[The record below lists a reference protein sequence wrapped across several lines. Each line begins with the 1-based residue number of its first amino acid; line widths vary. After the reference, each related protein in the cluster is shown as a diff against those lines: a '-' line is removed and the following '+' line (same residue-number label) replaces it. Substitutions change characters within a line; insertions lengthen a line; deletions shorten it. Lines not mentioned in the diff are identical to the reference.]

1 MPSQPPIIYEQPLN
15 ERIRICLRIEALI
28 ERLDYFNGLDS
39 DHAAYQAL
47 LTVLEITALLERG
60 DIKQEIIKELD
71 RQHKVL
77 TSLVSHQ
84 SVDKSRLEVT
94 LNRLKQALNH
104 MHGIDGRLCDH
115 LKSIDFLLIV
125 KQRSVIPGGSCDF
138 DLPQLR
144 YWLNRDQQQRQ
155 QDIERWAAPY
165 RELNQTLQLI
175 LKNIRDSAVAEPMEA
190 PKGFFQESLD
200 PVQPNQMLRIQLDSP
215 DIFPEISAGK
225 HRYSIRFMR
234 YPGTVEQLPQ
244 QIKDSVAFKL
254 MRCTL

>member
-1 MPSQPPIIYEQPLN
+1 MPTQAVIFEQPLN
-15 ERIRICLRIEALI
+15 ERIRICLRIESLI
-28 ERLDYFNGLDS
+28 DRLDHFNALDS

-47 LTVLEITALLERG
+47 LTVLEITALVERG

-77 TSLVSHQ
+77 TALISHH
-84 SVDKSRLEVT
+84 SVDKSRLEIT
-94 LNRLKQALNH
+94 LNQLKQALNR
-104 MHGIDGRLCDH
+104 MHGMDGRLGEH
-115 LKSIDFLLIV
+115 LKANDFLLAV

-144 YWLNRDQQQRQ
+144 YWLNRPHEQRQ
-155 QDIERWAAPY
+155 QDLARWSAPY
-165 RELNQTLQLI
+165 RELDQTLGLI
-175 LKNIRDSAVAEPMEA
+175 LKNIRDSAFAEPVEA

-200 PVQPNQMLRIQLDSP
+200 PAQPNQMLRIELDNNQL
-215 DIFPEISAGK
+215 FPEISAGK

-234 YPGTVEQLPQ
+234 YADSVDQLPQ
-244 QIKDSVAFKL
+244 QLKETIHFRL